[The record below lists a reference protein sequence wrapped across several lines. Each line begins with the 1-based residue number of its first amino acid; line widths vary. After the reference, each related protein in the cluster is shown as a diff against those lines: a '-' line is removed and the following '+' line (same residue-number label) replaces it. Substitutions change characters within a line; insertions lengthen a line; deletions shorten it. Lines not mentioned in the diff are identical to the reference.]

1 VLDANAEAI
10 MLVLTESDDFTP
22 SFEEALNT
30 KADLKRSRD
39 ELHSRTKK
47 TSDDLGGEII
57 QDGIDFEKSRLGHVQ
72 RFNAAQ
78 AERLRIYEVSNDKKV
93 SIFELVKAQELIP
106 GSPEGSEKRS
116 REKLHVEISQ
126 LESLDAE
133 NDRKTH
139 KALFTG
145 IDASDFL

>member
-1 VLDANAEAI
+1 VLDSNAEAI
-10 MLVLTESDDFTP
+10 MLVLTEADDSTP
-22 SFEEALNT
+22 SHEEALNT

-39 ELHSRTKK
+39 ELRSRTKK
-47 TSDDLGGEII
+47 TSDDLGEEII
-57 QDGIDFEKSRLGHVQ
+57 QDGIDFEKSRHSHVQ

-78 AERLRIYEVSNDKKV
+78 ADRLRIFKISNDQKV
-93 SIFELVKAQELIP
+93 SIFEIVKAQELIP

-116 REKLHVEISQ
+116 REKLNVEISK

-133 NDRKTH
+133 NDRKTY

-145 IDASDFL
+145 TDASDFL